1 MPAATFTA
9 TLQSD
14 EAVLRFPYDDGL
26 RRLLRAIP
34 GRRWDPT
41 ERAWRLPLEAEQAEA
56 LARLLDGLPS
66 PPDVDERLART
77 IERRRRRRGRREC
90 LVDLARP
97 DERWWLSF
105 STDGP
110 PELLERLLDHPEA
123 DRLDAIGRAHV
134 PLDDDSA
141 ATVRSLRDAGLRLS
155 EAAAQALRQRERKES
170 ESPRAPAA
178 ARHDVEFRRD
188 RRGEHWILI
197 GGRLAAL
204 ARVLAARAGLRGA
217 EGPAGSVGLAASE
230 RDAEALQELLG

>member
-1 MPAATFTA
+1 MHGPCPARPSQPRSRATRPCCASPT
-9 TLQSD
+9 T
-14 EAVLRFPYDDGL
+14 
-26 RRLLRAIP
+26 RACA
-34 GRRWDPT
+34 GCCARSRAGAGT
-41 ERAWRLPLEAEQAEA
+41 RSERAWCLPLEAEQAEA
-56 LARLLDGLPS
+56 LARLLDGLPA

-110 PELLERLLDHPEA
+110 PELLDRLLDHPEA

-155 EAAAQALRQRERKES
+155 EAASQALRQRERKDDAGRHGRRRW
-170 ESPRAPAA
+170 RATTSSSAATAA
-178 ARHDVEFRRD
+178 AST
-188 RRGEHWILI
+188 
-197 GGRLAAL
+197 
-204 ARVLAARAGLRGA
+204 
-217 EGPAGSVGLAASE
+217 GS
-230 RDAEALQELLG
+230 